1 MKLLV
6 LGQLRSERLSIPAE
20 ITDVLWGWENVNQKP
35 ELCLVEENLLERWF
49 ACPAAR
55 DAVTAIYGPGQNSA
69 ALVRALQSGAMGY
82 LLPPYDPAEIQSLL
96 KRMIGRRQEQNRMAL
111 YHALAEESFW
121 MRLITQK
128 FPNHPEGIA
137 AQARQFGVDTA
148 GMIQPLFVRYRAKV
162 DPAAEPEPQQ
172 MDMEDRICGQMQE
185 IFGLSFPHVQLLTV
199 APHKLIVLLFARQ
212 VEQPFRRARQA
223 AKEFL
228 KTCPA
233 LGVDA
238 LCLMGDPANAENLAG
253 QVEQLLRVGNNQV
266 YLDNQFLPSRQE
278 KRQLEHPPQPNVNK
292 YLALLDS
299 GMYQAAYTEL
309 RSYFYTPSVMPK
321 VNNSFLTN
329 FHYQLMDG
337 LRELRIA
344 RKCGVNVMQN
354 IPDGISNAAGDTVQ
368 DFLDYFSLILREL
381 EALERTNMVRRNVVE
396 EVKIH
401 VLDHL
406 DGDLSREQIAQRFY
420 LSADYLGRLFRKSCG
435 VTLTE
440 YVLQARLQMAKQLLA
455 KQELLISD
463 VAYKTGFLSASQLSR
478 VFKKSEGLTP
488 NEYRKQQR
496 NDER

>member
-253 QVEQLLRVGNNQV
+253 QVEQLIRVGNNQV

-292 YLALLDS
+292 YLALLP
-299 GMYQAAYTEL
+299 L
-309 RSYFYTPSVMPK
+309 P
-321 VNNSFLTN
+321 
-329 FHYQLMDG
+329 
-337 LRELRIA
+337 
-344 RKCGVNVMQN
+344 
-354 IPDGISNAAGDTVQ
+354 
-368 DFLDYFSLILREL
+368 
-381 EALERTNMVRRNVVE
+381 
-396 EVKIH
+396 
-401 VLDHL
+401 
-406 DGDLSREQIAQRFY
+406 
-420 LSADYLGRLFRKSCG
+420 LSA
-435 VTLTE
+435 
-440 YVLQARLQMAKQLLA
+440 A
-455 KQELLISD
+455 
-463 VAYKTGFLSASQLSR
+463 
-478 VFKKSEGLTP
+478 
-488 NEYRKQQR
+488 
-496 NDER
+496 